1 MQAQLERFSVSTS
14 IVDLKSLH
22 DAYTRLTEKFK
33 TFWTFHQFLQG
44 VHKTFFGDVPGYQ
57 VDFQGLYDQIRS
69 ITTVMNVQPPPVVM
83 DQINQLDGRLDVVYR
98 TLSADDEKIAASWVR
113 RFFEKVR
120 TEDEKLLLAILRFY
134 FHSRQVSPEALDKM
148 DFLLTLVGAR
158 RSLDDGRYLPR
169 FPQELTKL
177 FAQLLGLVRRTPAPA
192 AELTAAVKA
201 LGLIKKDI
209 DACERFEDLT
219 DKKILDSLR
228 TVKHRLGPAYYDG
241 NVLSAVLDANLA
253 AKNRFQ
259 TLYRNEE
266 KRIFE
271 SSQQLLD
278 IERELSRRPEVGD
291 ADLHEEFRRFRQFKE
306 EFDRKRNEGEI
317 RHGQVTQL
325 AEAMDQL
332 MAKLDV
338 SGGAGVEALPE
349 ALPVLEDEELSE
361 AKETISGFFPGR
373 DAAPAPSEPSR
384 PTRSIPAIGVDPLLG
399 NDASKILYSVDMLQ
413 AGTGSGKAAY
423 GGALAR
429 FRLEPWE
436 VRAARRIQ
444 SAEPATDAEAA
455 SIDVLFLEGAA
466 LRLKID
472 DTAQVMKALAMDASP
487 EAADAGVVDQAGECL
502 VRAQDL
508 DRRFRQALEAVGPGG
523 LPERL
528 NELTR
533 SRFRLLRAF
542 SGLWLLHNARVSG
555 EE

>member
-1 MQAQLERFSVSTS
+1 MSTS
-14 IVDLKSLH
+14 IVDLRSLH

-69 ITTVMNVQPPPVVM
+69 VTTVMNVQPPPVVL

-98 TLSADDEKIAASWVR
+98 ALSADDEKIAASWVR

-177 FAQLLGLVRRTPAPA
+177 FASLLGLVRRTPAPA

-209 DACERFEDLT
+209 EACERFEELAER
-219 DKKILDSLR
+219 KSLDSLR
-228 TVKHRLGPAYYDG
+228 TVKHRLGPAFYDAG
-241 NVLSAVLDANLA
+241 VLSAILEANLA

-259 TLYRNEE
+259 ALYRNEE

-278 IERELSRRPEVGD
+278 LERELSRRPEV
-291 ADLHEEFRRFRQFKE
+291 ADTDLQAEFRRFRQFKE

-317 RHGQVTQL
+317 RHEQVTRL
-325 AEAMDQL
+325 AETIDQL
-332 MAKLDV
+332 MAKLDAT
-338 SGGAGVEALPE
+338 GGASVDAAPGDAAPE
-349 ALPVLEDEELSE
+349 ALPTFAGEPIDE
-361 AKETISGFFPGR
+361 ARETISGFFPGR
-373 DAAPAPSEPSR
+373 EAVPVSVGMATPAPAP
-384 PTRSIPAIGVDPLLG
+384 PAITTDPLLG
-399 NDASKILYSVDMLQ
+399 EGASKILYSVDMLRG
-413 AGTGSGKAAY
+413 GTGSGQAAY
-423 GGALAR
+423 GATLSR

-444 SAEPATDAEAA
+444 SAEPAPDLEAA
-455 SIDVLFLEGAA
+455 AGDLLFIEGAA

-472 DTAQVMKALAMDASP
+472 DIARRLKPDSDDSDEPATQAVFD
-487 EAADAGVVDQAGECL
+487 EAAECL

-508 DRRFRQALEAVGPGG
+508 DRRFRQTLEAVGPGG
-523 LPERL
+523 PPERL

-542 SGLWLLHNARVSG
+542 SGLWLLHNAHVAG
-555 EE
+555 QA

>member
-1 MQAQLERFSVSTS
+1 MQAHSREVHVSTS
-14 IVDLKSLH
+14 IVDLRSLH

-44 VHKTFFGDVPGYQ
+44 VHKTFFGDTPGYQ
-57 VDFQGLYDQIRS
+57 IDFQGLYDQIKS
-69 ITTVMNVQPPPVVM
+69 VTTVLNVQPPPVVM
-83 DQINQLDGRLDVVYR
+83 DQINQLDGRLDIVYR
-98 TLSADDEKIAASWVR
+98 ALSADDEKIAASWVR

-177 FAQLLGLVRRTPAPA
+177 CASLLGLVRRTGAPA

-201 LGLIKKDI
+201 LGLIRKDI
-209 DACERFEDLT
+209 DSCERFEDLT
-219 DKKILDSLR
+219 EKKILDSLR
-228 TVKHRLGPAYYDG
+228 TVKHRLGPAYFDV
-241 NVLSAVLDANLA
+241 NVLSAILDANLA

-271 SSQQLLD
+271 SSQHLFD
-278 IERELSRRPEVGD
+278 IERELSRRPEVAD
-291 ADLHEEFRRFRQFKE
+291 ADLQEGFRRFRQFKE
-306 EFDRKRNEGEI
+306 EFDRKRSEGEI
-317 RHGQVTQL
+317 RHEQVTRL
-325 AEAMDQL
+325 AETIDQL
-332 MAKLDV
+332 MARLDA
-338 SGGAGVEALPE
+338 AGETAGEAIPD
-349 ALPVLEDEELSE
+349 ALPVLDDEGLSE
-361 AKETISGFFPGR
+361 ANETISGFFPEQ
-373 DAAPAPSEPSR
+373 DAVPAAPETPVPAPAAPAVAR
-384 PTRSIPAIGVDPLLG
+384 DPLLG
-399 NDASKILYSVDMLQ
+399 EGASKILYSVDLLQ
-413 AGTGSGKAAY
+413 AGTGSGQAAY
-423 GGALAR
+423 GASLAR

-444 SAEPATDAEAA
+444 SGDAAPHAEAA
-455 SIDVLFLEGAA
+455 ANDVLYLEGAA

-472 DTAQVMKALAMDASP
+472 DTAQLLKAPPGGTAPAANP
-487 EAADAGVVDQAGECL
+487 ERHLEEAGECL

-508 DRRFRQALEAVGPGG
+508 DRRFRQALEAVGPAGP
-523 LPERL
+523 PEEL

-555 EE
+555 E

>member
-1 MQAQLERFSVSTS
+1 MSTS

-44 VHKTFFGDVPGYQ
+44 VHKTFFGDAPGYQ

-69 ITTVMNVQPPPVVM
+69 VTTVMNVQPPPVVM
-83 DQINQLDGRLDVVYR
+83 DQIHQLDGRLDVVYR
-98 TLSADDEKIAASWVR
+98 SLSADDEKIAASWVR

-134 FHSRQVSPEALDKM
+134 FHARQVSPEALDKM

-158 RSLDDGRYLPR
+158 RSLDDGHYLPR

-177 FAQLLGLVRRTPAPA
+177 FASLLGLVRRAPAPP

-201 LGLIKKDI
+201 LGMIRKDI
-209 DACERFEDLT
+209 ESCERFEDLT
-219 DKKILDSLR
+219 EKKVLDSLR
-228 TVKHRLGPAYYDG
+228 TVKHRLGPAYYDPG
-241 NVLSAVLDANLA
+241 VLSAILDANLA

-259 TLYRNEE
+259 ALYKSEE
-266 KRIFE
+266 RRIFE

-278 IERELSRRPEVGD
+278 IERELARRPEVAD
-291 ADLHEEFRRFRQFKE
+291 ADLQEEFRRFRQFKD

-317 RHGQVTQL
+317 RHGQVTRL
-325 AEAMDQL
+325 AESIDQL
-332 MAKLDV
+332 MARLDV
-338 SGGAGVEALPE
+338 AGGAAEEVPE
-349 ALPVLEDEELSE
+349 ILPVLEEDDLDEANENV
-361 AKETISGFFPGR
+361 G
-373 DAAPAPSEPSR
+373 DAFTARGGAAEPAVPER
-384 PTRSIPAIGVDPLLG
+384 VLPAVASDILLG
-399 NDASKILYSVDMLQ
+399 ENARKILYSVDMLQ
-413 AGTGSGKAAY
+413 AGTGSGQAAY
-423 GGALAR
+423 GSTLQR

-444 SAEPATDAEAA
+444 SGESAPDAEAA
-455 SIDVLFLEGAA
+455 SADLLFLEAAA
-466 LRLKID
+466 LRLKVDVI
-472 DTAQVMKALAMDASP
+472 AQRLKAPSTDPAEA
-487 EAADAGVVDQAGECL
+487 AADAAAFEEAGECL

-508 DRRFRQALEAVGPGG
+508 DRRFRQALEALGPAGP
-523 LPERL
+523 PERL

-542 SGLWLLHNARVSG
+542 SGLWLLHNARVAG
-555 EE
+555 GA

>member
-1 MQAQLERFSVSTS
+1 MQGQLREVHVSTS
-14 IVDLKSLH
+14 IVDLKALH

-44 VHKTFFGDVPGYQ
+44 VHKTFFGDSPGYQ

-69 ITTVMNVQPPPVVM
+69 VTTVMNVQPPPVVL

-98 TLSADDEKIAASWVR
+98 SLSADDEKIAASWVR

-158 RSLDDGRYLPR
+158 RSLDDGHFLPR

-177 FAQLLGLVRRTPAPA
+177 FASLLGLVRRTPAPA

-209 DACERFEDLT
+209 ESCERFEDLT
-219 DKKILDSLR
+219 DRKILDSLR
-228 TVKHRLGPAYYDG
+228 TVKHRLGAAYYDPS
-241 NVLSAVLDANLA
+241 VLTAILEANLA

-259 TLYRNEE
+259 SLYRSEE

-278 IERELSRRPEVGD
+278 IERELSRRPEVAD
-291 ADLHEEFRRFRQFKE
+291 ADLAEEFRRFRQFKE
-306 EFDRKRNEGEI
+306 EFDRKRSEGEI
-317 RHGQVTQL
+317 RHGQVTRL
-325 AEAMDQL
+325 AETIDQL
-332 MAKLDV
+332 MSRLDA
-338 SGGAGVEALPE
+338 AGESAGEAIAE
-349 ALPVLEDEELSE
+349 ELPVLEDEDLSE
-361 AKETISGFFPGR
+361 AKETVSGYFPAREAVPVPPDPERGGPPPIAILQ
-373 DAAPAPSEPSR
+373 DA
-384 PTRSIPAIGVDPLLG
+384 LLG
-399 NDASKILYSVDMLQ
+399 ERASKILYSVDMLQ
-413 AGTGSGKAAY
+413 GGTGSGQAAY
-423 GGALAR
+423 GSTLAR
-429 FRLEPWE
+429 LRLEPWE
-436 VRAARRIQ
+436 VRAARRL
-444 SAEPATDAEAA
+444 SSGEPAPDLEAGA
-455 SIDVLFLEGAA
+455 NDLLFLDGAA

-472 DTAQVMKALAMDASP
+472 EIAQLLRLPGP
-487 EAADAGVVDQAGECL
+487 EAAEGGGLEEAAQCL

-508 DRRFRQALEAVGPGG
+508 DRRFRQALEAVGADGP
-523 LPERL
+523 PERL

-542 SGLWLLHNARVSG
+542 SGLWLLHNARVAG
-555 EE
+555 GVE

>member
-1 MQAQLERFSVSTS
+1 MSTS
-14 IVDLKSLH
+14 IVDLKTLH

-44 VHKTFFGDVPGYQ
+44 VHKTFFGDAPGYQ
-57 VDFQGLYDQIRS
+57 IDFQGLYDQIKS
-69 ITTVMNVQPPPVVM
+69 VTTILNVQPPPVVM

-98 TLSADDEKIAASWVR
+98 ALSADDEKIAASWVR

-134 FHSRQVSPEALDKM
+134 FHSRQVSPEAIDKM
-148 DFLLTLVGAR
+148 DFLVTLVGAR

-177 FAQLLGLVRRTPAPA
+177 FTGLLGLVRRSPAPA

-201 LGLIKKDI
+201 LGLIRQDI
-209 DACERFEDLT
+209 DGCDRFEDLT
-219 DKKILDSLR
+219 EKKILDSLR
-228 TVKHRLGPAYYDG
+228 TVKHRLGPAYYDT
-241 NVLSAVLDANLA
+241 NVLSAILEANLA

-278 IERELSRRPEVGD
+278 IERELSRRPEVAD
-291 ADLHEEFRRFRQFKE
+291 ADLQEEFRRFRQFKE
-306 EFDRKRNEGEI
+306 EFDKNRNEGEI
-317 RHGQVTQL
+317 RHGQVTRL
-325 AEAMDQL
+325 AEAIDQL
-332 MAKLDV
+332 MARLD
-338 SGGAGVEALPE
+338 GTGEAAGEVLPE
-349 ALPVLEDEELSE
+349 VLPVIEEEELSE
-361 AKETISGFFPGR
+361 ARETISGFFPGR
-373 DAAPAPSEPSR
+373 DAVATSPE
-384 PTRSIPAIGVDPLLG
+384 PTRQERALPPFVTDGLLAEY
-399 NDASKILYSVDMLQ
+399 ASKILYSIDMLRGG
-413 AGTGSGKAAY
+413 AGSGQAAY
-423 GGALAR
+423 GASLSR

-436 VRAARRIQ
+436 VRSARRIQ
-444 SAEPATDAEAA
+444 AEEPDSSAEDSAYDNLY
-455 SIDVLFLEGAA
+455 VEGAA
-466 LRLKID
+466 LRLMVD
-472 DTAQVMKALAMDASP
+472 DIATRLKAPSGEP
-487 EAADAGVVDQAGECL
+487 ADAGDLDKAGQCL
-502 VRAQDL
+502 GRAQDL
-508 DRRFRQALEAVGPGG
+508 DRRFRQALEATGPEG

-555 EE
+555 AE